1 MNIKTAKNIRI
12 IDFLSALGYQPHRT
26 VRYNHFYLSPLRR
39 ERTASMKVDDKL
51 NLWYD
56 HGSAQGGTIIDLVI
70 AMQKAATVSE
80 ALTFLKGLNLNTDF
94 VFNDMREKIE
104 NQMTTRE
111 SSVNID
117 KIQSL
122 QDSKLLHY
130 LQQRSINI
138 DTARKYLH
146 EIHYSVDD
154 RKYKALGW
162 LNNKGGYHL
171 RSEFFKGCTS
181 QDVSIVKAI
190 DPNRENKICMVYE
203 GMFDFLSHLTLK
215 NEKQFK
221 VDCVILNSLSN
232 LNKAIE
238 WIRENKLTPSL
249 LLDNDIAGQKATSKL
264 LEEFPEAE
272 DFSVTYFDHKDLND
286 YLKSK
291 SNLKNNLSNDIDE
304 NRNPEQKNNYRR
316 KR

>member
-1 MNIKTAKNIRI
+1 MNTKTAKNIRI
-12 IDFLSALGYQPHRT
+12 IDFLNALGYQPQRT
-26 VRYNHFYLSPLRR
+26 FRDNHFYLSPFRT
-39 ERTASMKVDDKL
+39 EKTASMKVDDKL

-70 AMQKAATVSE
+70 AMQKARTVSDV
-80 ALTFLKGLNLNTDF
+80 LTFLKGLNLKIDSI
-94 VFNDMREKIE
+94 FNDKREKIGY
-104 NQMTTRE
+104 QMTTIQ
-111 SSVNID
+111 SSVNIE

-138 DTARKYLH
+138 DTAREYLH

-154 RKYKALGW
+154 RKYTALGW
-162 LNNKGGYHL
+162 LSNSGGYHL

-190 DPNRENKICMVYE
+190 NSNQERRICMVYE

-232 LNKAIE
+232 LNKALE
-238 WIRENKLTPSL
+238 WIKENKLTPSL
-249 LLDNDIAGQKATSKL
+249 LLDNDTAGQKATSKL
-264 LEEFPEAE
+264 LEEFPNAE
-272 DFSVTYFDHKDLND
+272 DFSVTYSDYKDLND

-291 SNLKNNLSNDIDE
+291 NNLKNNFANDVDE
-304 NRNPEQKNNYRR
+304 NRNPEQTNTYRR

>member
-12 IDFLSALGYQPHRT
+12 IDFLNALGYQNQRT
-26 VRYNHFYLSPLRR
+26 VRDNHFYLSPLRT
-39 ERTASMKVDDKL
+39 EKTASMKVDNKL

-56 HGSAQGGTIIDLVI
+56 HGSAQGGTIIDLII
-70 AMQKAATVSE
+70 AMQKAKTVSE

-94 VFNDMREKIE
+94 VFNDKREKIE

-111 SSVNID
+111 SSVNIE
-117 KIQSL
+117 KIQFL
-122 QDSKLLHY
+122 QGSKLLHY
-130 LQQRSINI
+130 LQERKINI
-138 DTARKYLH
+138 DTARKYLQ

-162 LNNKGGYHL
+162 LNNNGGYHL

-181 QDVSIVKAI
+181 QDFSIVKAI
-190 DPNRENKICMVYE
+190 DSNRERRICMVYE

-238 WIRENKLTPSL
+238 WIKQNKLTPSL
-249 LLDNDIAGQKATSKL
+249 LLDNDTVGQKATSKL

-272 DFSVTYFDHKDLND
+272 DFSMTYSDHKDLND